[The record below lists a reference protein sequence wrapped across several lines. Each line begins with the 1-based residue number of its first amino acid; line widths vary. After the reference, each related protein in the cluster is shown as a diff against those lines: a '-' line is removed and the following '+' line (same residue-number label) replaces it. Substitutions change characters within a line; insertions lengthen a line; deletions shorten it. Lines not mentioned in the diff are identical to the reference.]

1 MQQKTFETTLKQ
13 DAQETSDLMGI
24 PRTGY
29 LRLSQ
34 IIRPGGPLP
43 ISKSAWFNA
52 VREKRA
58 PAPVALGPRTSA
70 WRARDIIE
78 YLENIEKGAGH
89 V

>member
-1 MQQKTFETTLKQ
+1 MHDKTNEIPEKHEAL
-13 DAQETSDLMGI
+13 ETSDLMGI

-34 IIRPGGPLP
+34 ILRPGGPLP

-58 PAPVALGPRTSA
+58 PAAVALGPRTRA

>member
-1 MQQKTFETTLKQ
+1 MHHRTNRTPENQGGSEI
-13 DAQETSDLMGI
+13 SDLMGI

-58 PAPVALGPRTSA
+58 PAAVALGPRTRA

-78 YLENIEKGAGH
+78 YLENIEKSAGH

>member
-1 MQQKTFETTLKQ
+1 MHRKPIETTLKQ
-13 DAQETSDLMGI
+13 EALETSDLMGI

-34 IIRPGGPLP
+34 ILRPGGPLP

-78 YLENIEKGAGH
+78 YLENIEKDAGH

>member
-1 MQQKTFETTLKQ
+1 MQHKTNETTKTEEVL
-13 DAQETSDLMGI
+13 EISDLMGI
-24 PRTGY
+24 PQTGY

-34 IIRPGGPLP
+34 ILRPGGPLP

-58 PAPVALGPRTSA
+58 PAAVALGPRTRA